1 MNQQNKELWTSQ
13 KAFHDC
19 TAVAT
24 LLYARED
31 TNSNQKS
38 NVSNKRKITKI
49 KQRKDVKNQKWKWKK
64 WTKKQSNENK
74 WKPNFWEH
82 KNLKVG
88 DDSVTKT
95 NSYKTLELLNLRIIL
110 SIKKLHSFKITKLL
124 S

>member
-13 KAFHDC
+13 KAFHDS

-49 KQRKDVKNQKWKWKK
+49 KQRKDVKNQKWKWKNGQRNNQMK
-64 WTKKQSNENK
+64 TNENRTFESTK
-74 WKPNFWEH
+74 IWKLGMTVLQ
-82 KNLKVG
+82 KLT
-88 DDSVTKT
+88 VTKLW
-95 NSYKTLELLNLRIIL
+95 SY
-110 SIKKLHSFKITKLL
+110 
-124 S
+124 